1 MAAKAKYDWEALL
14 KEYLRSDCTSKTQFA
29 ESKGINASLLRRN
42 TADWPSKSK
51 SKSNSNKK
59 PKRKVTAKSKS
70 NKNEKVAPNQ
80 ERKVTGSELA
90 LINDEGNLTEK
101 QKLFCFFYVKSYNA
115 TQSAI
120 KAGYT
125 AKYPSE
131 IGWQLLQI
139 PKVRDEIQ
147 RLKNIKRRSIMIS
160 EDDIVERYMR
170 IAFAD
175 MNDFADFGTE
185 EYPAVDEHGHNMID
199 GNGSVK
205 TRKRDY
211 LEFKDSNDVDGGL
224 ICEIS
229 LGRSGMKVKLEDRQK
244 ALRWLADYF
253 CMNPMNQHKI
263 AYDKAVLSLRERELK
278 TKEEG
283 W

>member
-51 SKSNSNKK
+51 SKSNSNSNKK

-70 NKNEKVAPNQ
+70 NKNEKVTPSQ

-101 QKLFCFFYVKSYNA
+101 QKLFCFFYVKNFNA
-115 TQSAI
+115 TQAAI
-120 KAGYT
+120 RAGYSQNT
-125 AKYPSE
+125 ARA
-131 IGWQLLQI
+131 IGYENLTKPCI
-139 PKVRDEIQ
+139 RDEVK
-147 RLKNIKRRSIMIS
+147 RLKDIRRQAIMIS

-175 MNDFADFGTE
+175 ISDFADFGTE
-185 EYPAVDEHGHNMID
+185 EYPAVDEHGHIMID
-199 GNGSVK
+199 GNGNIK

-211 LEFKDSNDVDGGL
+211 LDFKDSNEVDGGL

-278 TKEEG
+278 AKE